1 VIFARISFH
10 CIDNTLSDVLEN
22 IRIKM
27 KCCLDFVKFVHNG
40 DHLPLRVY
48 IGMTIFT
55 YLIFNGR
62 KTTISLKIYLK
73 SELVKYRLG

>member
-1 VIFARISFH
+1 MIFARISFH

-27 KCCLDFVKFVHNG
+27 KFCLDFVKVHNG
-40 DHLPLRVY
+40 YFLPLRVY
-48 IGMTIFT
+48 IGMIIFT

-62 KTTISLKIYLK
+62 KTTISLKIYFK
-73 SELVKYRLG
+73 SELVKFRLG

>member
-1 VIFARISFH
+1 
-10 CIDNTLSDVLEN
+10 
-22 IRIKM
+22 M